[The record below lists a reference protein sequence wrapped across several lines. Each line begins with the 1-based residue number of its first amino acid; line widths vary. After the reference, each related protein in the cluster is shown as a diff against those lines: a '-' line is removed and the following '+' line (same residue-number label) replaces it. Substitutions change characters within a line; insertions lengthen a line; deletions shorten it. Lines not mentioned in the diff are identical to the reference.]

1 MRALYPAFGSTGGV
15 TGSASPSVRGRS
27 VSRRG
32 AYSRA
37 SSNRPVNNS
46 PVPLNGNI
54 TSIAAAITSGIGRP
68 VALRN
73 LPINS
78 PAKIGEGPIRGDDSD
93 EEPETRCVEVMVLGK
108 IIGNT
113 IPDPTYVF
121 LCSVPS
127 YICYV
132 VLYIRVILQRYKNLF
147 VL

>member
-1 MRALYPAFGSTGGV
+1 MRALYPTFGSTGGV

-54 TSIAAAITSGIGRP
+54 TSIAAAVTSGIGRP

-73 LPINS
+73 LSTNS
-78 PAKIGEGPIRGDDSD
+78 PTIIRGGLIRGDDSD
-93 EEPETRCVEVMVLGK
+93 EKPEVRCVEVMVLGN

-121 LCSVPS
+121 VCSVPS
-127 YICYV
+127 YMRYV
-132 VLYIRVILQRYKNLF
+132 VLYIQVKIQRYENLF